1 MEDLNKVPRF
11 KDDSKRRVSRK
22 LDVCPRPLPEFY
34 RSYKEQ
40 KTQYNLGTFLKS
52 MKRGVET
59 VAGDEDASSTVDISL
74 SDQIQL
80 ANKGEEITPDLG
92 QQQRLYAIQQKAI

>member
-1 MEDLNKVPRF
+1 
-11 KDDSKRRVSRK
+11 
-22 LDVCPRPLPEFY
+22 
-34 RSYKEQ
+34 
-40 KTQYNLGTFLKS
+40 